1 MNTRQTRVRHTV
13 NKGGDSVNFH
23 FAPEN
28 TPERTPEST
37 PQSTPE
43 STTKNGP
50 FQYCQDYPDSVYI
63 FLA

>member
-1 MNTRQTRVRHTV
+1 MIRGTL
-13 NKGGDSVNFH
+13 GGDSVNFYV
-23 FAPEN
+23 APEN
-28 TPERTPEST
+28 TPESTPESKPEST